1 MRKWISSQINRQHYY
16 DGSLWGCVDTNFS
29 RNYFLF
35 TALAFYSIFYF
46 DYYIYLCAMHSGLL
60 STLTKSIGNSIFT
73 SKREYLCT
81 LLFVDSIRQE
91 KHFRYLAFVVI
102 HNSFVCTFCERTL
115 THTHG
120 EYERKNHREVATGDK
135 FRLNR
140 LDSINDNQ
148 GKFIE
153 PIFFC
158 AQQLKEATT
167 KKTKTL
173 FRWS

>member
-1 MRKWISSQINRQHYY
+1 MSRINLYNITRLSLWMRKWISSQINRQHYY

-115 THTHG
+115 THTHMVNM
-120 EYERKNHREVATGDK
+120 K
-135 FRLNR
+135 
-140 LDSINDNQ
+140 
-148 GKFIE
+148 GKTIVKW
-153 PIFFC
+153 
-158 AQQLKEATT
+158 QLETS
-167 KKTKTL
+167 
-173 FRWS
+173 FD